1 MVGQRSFNFDQAQ
14 ALLRKHLQE
23 MAPGESLHG
32 IELINLL
39 RMNMH
44 FVEAIIGQH
53 PRLGEL
59 SGPRMG
65 ILMRL
70 MAEEDMGNTQ
80 GLNPTRLSHYQDVKK
95 NTVSSLINGLEERGL
110 VERTINPE
118 DKRGFNIRL
127 TRSGRELIAAS
138 MPERIRFLNQVTEGL
153 TEAEKRQLIDLLV
166 KLRGS
171 LLKMRH
177 NAKSCIDTDTIKKG
191 K

>member
-1 MVGQRSFNFDQAQ
+1 MAEQKTINFEQAQ
-14 ALLRKHLQE
+14 ALLYQHLQE

-44 FVEAIIGQH
+44 FVEAIIAQH

-70 MAEEDMGNTQ
+70 MAEEDMGNSQ
-80 GLNPTRLSHYQDVKK
+80 GVNPTRLSHYQNVKK
-95 NTVSSLINGLEERGL
+95 NTVSSLISGLEEQGL

-127 TRSGRELIAAS
+127 TRSGRELITAS
-138 MPERIRFLNQVTEGL
+138 MPERICFLNQVTAALTDSEKKQMIGL
-153 TEAEKRQLIDLLV
+153 LI

-171 LLKMRH
+171 LIKLRH
-177 NAKSCIDTDTIKKG
+177 HPEDCSETNKKTKG
-191 K
+191 N

>member
-1 MVGQRSFNFDQAQ
+1 MAEQKTINFEQAQ
-14 ALLRKHLQE
+14 ALLYQHLQE

-44 FVEAIIGQH
+44 FVEAIIAQH

-70 MAEEDMGNTQ
+70 MAEEDMGNSQ
-80 GLNPTRLSHYQDVKK
+80 GVNPTRLSHYQNVKK
-95 NTVSSLINGLEERGL
+95 NTVSSLISGLEEQGL

-127 TRSGRELIAAS
+127 TRLGREIITAS
-138 MPERIRFLNQVTEGL
+138 MPERICFLNQVTAGL
-153 TEAEKRQLIDLLV
+153 TDSEKKQMIGLLI

-171 LLKMRH
+171 LIKLRH
-177 NAKSCIDTDTIKKG
+177 HPEDCTETNKKTKG
-191 K
+191 N

>member
-1 MVGQRSFNFDQAQ
+1 MAEQKTINFEQAQ
-14 ALLRKHLQE
+14 ALLYQHLQE
-23 MAPGESLHG
+23 MAPGESLQG

-44 FVEAIIGQH
+44 FVEAIIAQH

-70 MAEEDMGNTQ
+70 MAEEDMGNSQ
-80 GLNPTRLSHYQDVKK
+80 GVNPTRLSHYQNVKK
-95 NTVSSLINGLEERGL
+95 NTVSSLISGLEEQGL

-118 DKRGFNIRL
+118 DKRGFTIRL
-127 TRSGRELIAAS
+127 TRSGRELITAS
-138 MPERIRFLNQVTEGL
+138 MPERICYLNQVTSGL
-153 TEAEKRQLIDLLV
+153 TDSEKKQMIGLLS

-171 LLKMRH
+171 LIKLRH
-177 NAKSCIDTDTIKKG
+177 HPEDCIETEKIKKG
-191 K
+191 I